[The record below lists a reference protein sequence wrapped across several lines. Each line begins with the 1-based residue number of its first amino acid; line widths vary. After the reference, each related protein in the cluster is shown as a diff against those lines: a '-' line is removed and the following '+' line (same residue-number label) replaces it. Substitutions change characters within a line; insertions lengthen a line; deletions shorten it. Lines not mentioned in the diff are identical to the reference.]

1 MSKSQIIFGLSI
13 LAAILILFSSAA
25 GIGLDDGG
33 KTYTA
38 SNFRGDDVRI
48 YGGDGIYRNDSVQKA
63 VLFRGF
69 DWANLVISLPV
80 LLWGIVASKK
90 NRLIGKMAVA
100 SVFCYLAYNYLIGAM
115 GNAFNNLFLVW
126 TALFSVGL
134 FGLALLL
141 TEKELTSLSTKIGRN
156 FPRKSLSVYLIILG
170 LFLMSQYLMQ
180 IIPAMLTGKAPLSL
194 EIYTTL
200 ELAALELGIM
210 IPLHLAGGLMLWKNQ
225 PAGYVLS
232 ILLTFT
238 AMMTFISLSVAA
250 LIFRTQY
257 ASGVFMDLF
266 VPIVLSFITIGFS
279 VSIIKN
285 IRDL

>member
-1 MSKSQIIFGLSI
+1 MSKPQMIFALSI
-13 LAAILILFSSAA
+13 LAAVLLLLSSAA
-25 GIGLDDGG
+25 GITLDDGG
-33 KTYTA
+33 KPYTV
-38 SNFRGDDVRI
+38 SNLRGDDVRI
-48 YGGDGIYRNDSVQKA
+48 YGGDGIYRNDSIQKA

-80 LLWGIVASKK
+80 LLWGIYASKT
-90 NRLIGKMAVA
+90 NRLTGMLAVA
-100 SVFCYLAYNYLIGAM
+100 AVFCYLAYNYLIGAM

-141 TEKELTSLSTKIGRN
+141 KEKELSSLSAKISRG
-156 FPRKSLSVYLIILG
+156 FPRKSLSVYMIILG

-180 IIPAMLTGKAPLSL
+180 IIPSMVTGKAPVSL

-200 ELAALELGIM
+200 ELAVLELGIM
-210 IPLHLAGGLMLWKNQ
+210 VPLHLVGGILLWNSR
-225 PAGYVLS
+225 PSGYVLS

-238 AMMTFISLSVAA
+238 AMMTFLSLSVAA
-250 LIFRTQY
+250 LIFRIQY
-257 ASGVFMDLF
+257 SSGELMDLF

-279 VSIIKN
+279 VSILKN
-285 IRDL
+285 IKE

>member
-1 MSKSQIIFGLSI
+1 MSKPQIISALSI

-25 GIGLDDGG
+25 SITLDDGG
-33 KTYTA
+33 KLYTV
-38 SNFRGDDVRI
+38 SNLRGDDVRI
-48 YGGDGIYRNDSVQKA
+48 YGGEGIYRNDSVQKA

-69 DWANLVISLPV
+69 DWANLIISLPV

-90 NRLIGKMAVA
+90 NKRIGKVAVA

-126 TALFSVGL
+126 TALFSIGL

-141 TEKELTSLSTKIGRN
+141 TEKELISLNSIIGQS
-156 FPRKSLSVYLIILG
+156 FPRQSLAFYMIILG
-170 LFLMSQYLMQ
+170 LFLMSQYLIE
-180 IIPAMLTGKAPLSL
+180 IIPAMVTGIAPASL

-210 IPLHLAGGLMLWKNQ
+210 VPLHLAGGLFLWNNR
-225 PAGYVLS
+225 PTGYVLS

-250 LIFRTQY
+250 VIFRIQY
-257 ASGVFMDLF
+257 ASGGLMDLF

-279 VSIIKN
+279 ISIIKN
-285 IRDL
+285 IRE

>member
-1 MSKSQIIFGLSI
+1 MPKSQLISVLSVF
-13 LAAILILFSSAA
+13 AAILILFSSAA
-25 GIGLDDGG
+25 GMYLDDGG
-33 KTYTA
+33 KPYTA
-38 SNFRGDDVRI
+38 SNLRGDDVLI

-80 LLWGIVASKK
+80 LLWGFFASRN
-90 NRLIGKMAVA
+90 NRLTGKLAVA
-100 SVFCYLAYNYLIGAM
+100 SVFCYLAYNYLIGTM

-126 TALFSVGL
+126 TVLFSVGL

-141 TEKELTSLSTKIGRN
+141 TEKQFFSLSAKIGRG
-156 FPRKSLSVYLIILG
+156 FPRKSLAVYMIILG

-180 IIPAMLTGKAPLSL
+180 IIPAMITGNTPLSL

-210 IPLHLAGGLMLWKNQ
+210 VPLHLAGGVMLWKNR
-225 PAGYVLS
+225 PGGYVLS

-250 LIFRTQY
+250 LIFRIQY
-257 ASGVFMDLF
+257 SSGELMDLI
-266 VPIVLSFITIGFS
+266 VPIVLSFVTIGFS
-279 VSIIKN
+279 ISIIKN
-285 IRDL
+285 IKE